1 MNTHT
6 HTHTHTHGQVNSLPL
21 PQYQPSIDRSIST
34 TQASERHKPR
44 SSEKPPIS
52 RTKSEGAAMEKS
64 PSNNSI
70 KTLHLKDREGA
81 AKQSA
86 MAKAGGHSG
95 FSSLRPYSLVSKMQQ
110 ESALQ
115 IELKE
120 QMLGYKRLRQSH
132 VKQVGEGGVLCSPN
146 S

>member
-1 MNTHT
+1 MTKCT
-6 HTHTHTHGQVNSLPL
+6 PPPAPT
-21 PQYQPSIDRSIST
+21 QYQPAIDRSIST
-34 TQASERHKPR
+34 TQAEERAKQKQR
-44 SSEKPPIS
+44 SSEKPAVS
-52 RTKSEGAAMEKS
+52 RTKSEGAVVEKS

-70 KTLHLKDREGA
+70 KTLHLKDQDRA

-86 MAKAGGHSG
+86 MMKAGGHSG

-110 ESALQ
+110 ESAVQ

-132 VKQVGEGGVLCSPN
+132 VKQVGRRGRGVEGTDTVCLCGSV
-146 S
+146 

>member
-1 MNTHT
+1 MT
-6 HTHTHTHGQVNSLPL
+6 
-21 PQYQPSIDRSIST
+21 
-34 TQASERHKPR
+34 ASAHEKAKYKQR
-44 SSEKPPIS
+44 SSEKPPVA
-52 RTKSEGAAMEKS
+52 RTKSEGAVVEKS

-70 KTLHLKDREGA
+70 KTLHLKDRDGA

-132 VKQVGEGGVLCSPN
+132 VKQVGGRVQGRSGCWSHAPQVSPY
-146 S
+146 

>member
-1 MNTHT
+1 M
-6 HTHTHTHGQVNSLPL
+6 G
-21 PQYQPSIDRSIST
+21 
-34 TQASERHKPR
+34 
-44 SSEKPPIS
+44 
-52 RTKSEGAAMEKS
+52 RTKSEGAVVEKS

-70 KTLHLKDREGA
+70 KTLHLKDRDGA

-120 QMLGYKRLRQSH
+120 QMLGYKRL
-132 VKQVGEGGVLCSPN
+132 EELTCFCSPCTQRLHRSAYATKKWLASRWAYFSN
-146 S
+146 FLRFSSLC

>member
-1 MNTHT
+1 M
-6 HTHTHTHGQVNSLPL
+6 
-21 PQYQPSIDRSIST
+21 
-34 TQASERHKPR
+34 A
-44 SSEKPPIS
+44 
-52 RTKSEGAAMEKS
+52 RTKSEGAVVEKS

-70 KTLHLKDREGA
+70 KTLHLKDRDGA

-132 VKQVGEGGVLCSPN
+132 VKQVGGRVQRSGPQGAKGVLVSCPTGVPILK
-146 S
+146 

>member
-1 MNTHT
+1 
-6 HTHTHTHGQVNSLPL
+6 
-21 PQYQPSIDRSIST
+21 
-34 TQASERHKPR
+34 
-44 SSEKPPIS
+44 
-52 RTKSEGAAMEKS
+52 MEKS

-132 VKQVGEGGVLCSPN
+132 VKQVSEGGVLCSPN
-146 S
+146 G